1 VRAGYRVMAVITL
14 SVIVLSLC
22 MGSTVTA
29 TGVKAPGIS
38 VGDPLSAGLTPGSS
52 IGPSSESGGCAG
64 IDFGEVRP
72 SLSPYVVPMAF
83 QITCTSREN
92 PIQVTIKGED
102 LKQAGG
108 TVHPEDFPGEPKT
121 IPCSRISWKMSGEPS
136 WSQLTENPASLVFVP
151 AGERRNMSLDFKYDV
166 LWEDPVG
173 EYSAPVTVSF
183 LPRAEIVLSR
193 AVPNP
198 FSPNGDGIKD
208 ETVIACDLTW
218 EHEEPE
224 TIECI
229 LDVSGNGAAGDGS
242 SEAVKTFKIFGVDSP
257 TTAWVAWDGTD
268 ESGRAVP
275 DACYRYSFRKAGQSP
290 EFSSGIVIVDTVPPS
305 LTVLSPKDG
314 EEVASNITV
323 SGQTESE
330 ECLVSVFIQDRL
342 TSQARPG
349 VDGSFSLG
357 VAAPPKHLPLD

>member
-242 SEAVKTFKIFGVDSP
+242 SEAVKTFKIFGVDSTALITRRDAL
-257 TTAWVAWDGTD
+257 TTQT
-268 ESGRAVP
+268 
-275 DACYRYSFRKAGQSP
+275 
-290 EFSSGIVIVDTVPPS
+290 
-305 LTVLSPKDG
+305 LT
-314 EEVASNITV
+314 
-323 SGQTESE
+323 
-330 ECLVSVFIQDRL
+330 
-342 TSQARPG
+342 
-349 VDGSFSLG
+349 
-357 VAAPPKHLPLD
+357 